1 MENYKKRQLLR
12 RVKMAITTLFV
23 VGTLL
28 RVGLGLRQAM
38 GQALPDMTPAT
49 EAAADDPTKLPTVD

>member
-38 GQALPDMTPAT
+38 GQALPDMAPAT